1 MPLHAQDSDRLD
13 AALRM
18 AAARTEIA
26 QGSLARVLRF
36 AGIDMGG
43 PSCWSWLS
51 VFCLVSCLGFNV
63 MGFLTFQYGRGLEL
77 SAAAAQVISYD
88 FIWLACFVMY
98 FVYRSVLQKLARRE
112 LAAILFRYRQ
122 QYSDEE
128 AGDGG
133 FGPGQQQ
140 LVHSLTAA
148 TNVDRDGFVERPADR
163 VTAVDACCCSR
174 GRKAGASRARGPR
187 RGSVS
192 PATAAPGSFDDQQAD
207 ALLDSLSLRALAG
220 YPREL
225 ADLRRALS
233 QLQARDR
240 PVGPL
245 RTMRLRFA
253 QALAVMAAVLALF
266 LGMEVV
272 TVASTPATFDEAA
285 AILGTPAPLMRGLVL
300 FFFAT
305 TVMGPVAALA
315 GAVAFLAILSAEP
328 YRIRATLLAMARVSA
343 VERGPGGGAGGG
355 PGLRRLPSGASV
367 QAFLDEEPMP
377 AVPSG
382 GEGSGTMRAR
392 VLGEGGP
399 AGRAAGQSRG
409 DDDGVSLATSG
420 RDQAG
425 DRRRA
430 RFETGGGPGGEA
442 RRASVAGGGPGRGG
456 AASPTGRVPGSAP
469 VARVASAPS
478 MPLRLPTE
486 AYAAVGGSVARG
498 ADSAEDDDLASL
510 LRAANAGRLAPQD
523 VAAASG
529 GRSPAAGRPGG
540 RGGAHNDGRGG
551 GGGTWQDI
559 HAAAVPED
567 EAEAAPS
574 LRPWIRLFDAQL
586 ARVRAQRR
594 TAERVSEE
602 MGTASAAV
610 TALMLISGLLFI
622 VLSQSGAETISGSV
636 ALAYGAAFFI
646 LSQIP
651 LIKFAVLTAAL
662 RRPLLTVTS
671 APAGV
676 LAQCAAVRAPELSVL
691 LTARDHA
698 DAVQMLGSPIDPGSA
713 IRIASLQVSFVL
725 LALQQATSLATVL
738 GPIA

>member
-1 MPLHAQDSDRLD
+1 
-13 AALRM
+13 
-18 AAARTEIA
+18 
-26 QGSLARVLRF
+26 
-36 AGIDMGG
+36 
-43 PSCWSWLS
+43 
-51 VFCLVSCLGFNV
+51 
-63 MGFLTFQYGRGLEL
+63 
-77 SAAAAQVISYD
+77 
-88 FIWLACFVMY
+88 
-98 FVYRSVLQKLARRE
+98 
-112 LAAILFRYRQ
+112 
-122 QYSDEE
+122 
-128 AGDGG
+128 
-133 FGPGQQQ
+133 
-140 LVHSLTAA
+140 
-148 TNVDRDGFVERPADR
+148 
-163 VTAVDACCCSR
+163 
-174 GRKAGASRARGPR
+174 
-187 RGSVS
+187 
-192 PATAAPGSFDDQQAD
+192 
-207 ALLDSLSLRALAG
+207 
-220 YPREL
+220 
-225 ADLRRALS
+225 
-233 QLQARDR
+233 
-240 PVGPL
+240 
-245 RTMRLRFA
+245 
-253 QALAVMAAVLALF
+253 
-266 LGMEVV
+266 
-272 TVASTPATFDEAA
+272 
-285 AILGTPAPLMRGLVL
+285 
-300 FFFAT
+300 
-305 TVMGPVAALA
+305 
-315 GAVAFLAILSAEP
+315 
-328 YRIRATLLAMARVSA
+328 
-343 VERGPGGGAGGG
+343 
-355 PGLRRLPSGASV
+355 
-367 QAFLDEEPMP
+367 
-377 AVPSG
+377 
-382 GEGSGTMRAR
+382 MRAR